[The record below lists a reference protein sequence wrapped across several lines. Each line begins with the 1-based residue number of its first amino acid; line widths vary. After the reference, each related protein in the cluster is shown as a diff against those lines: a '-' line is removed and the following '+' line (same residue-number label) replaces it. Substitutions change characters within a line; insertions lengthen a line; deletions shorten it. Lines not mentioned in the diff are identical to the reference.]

1 MTTPSPTVFESTIVL
16 ATAATLTAIFAPM
29 TTRLYRSR
37 S

>member
-1 MTTPSPTVFESTIVL
+1 LSDIAIVL
-16 ATAATLTAIFAPM
+16 ATAAALTAIFAPL